1 MKLNRNFYSN
11 IAYGLLTFFFTL
23 IIIYTFKFKMRV
35 IQNLNFRDKINLN
48 SNLENSNNQPLVE
61 GFGQRNERLFKKD
74 DDVFTLIERKLKGL
88 TEELGGS
95 SGQKDVKKIL
105 TSTKKICDMECA
117 KCMMNMIED
126 NKGIRSIDLNKLAD
140 DDSSEDCVK
149 CKKYTELSSSIK
161 NMIDNL

>member
-48 SNLENSNNQPLVE
+48 SNLENSNNKPFVE

-88 TEELGGS
+88 TEDDKVIFHDIQIVKAVSNGIWITGLEEES
-95 SGQKDVKKIL
+95 KIITVGQGFVEYGETVSPVYKTDYK
-105 TSTKKICDMECA
+105 TEPQSEQE
-117 KCMMNMIED
+117 IEPQA
-126 NKGIRSIDLNKLAD
+126 SLA
-140 DDSSEDCVK
+140 E
-149 CKKYTELSSSIK
+149 TGQE
-161 NMIDNL
+161 